1 VRSKRRPIQM
11 QVHSKGR
18 YTQRETPSSVRSILT
33 RKEEK
38 DEDLLAWVFCEL
50 AVYFFEEDGGS

>member
-1 VRSKRRPIQM
+1 M

-18 YTQRETPSSVRSILT
+18 YIQREAPSSVRSILT

-38 DEDLLAWVFCEL
+38 DEDLLAWVFGEL
-50 AVYFFEEDGGS
+50 EVYFLEEDGGG

>member
-1 VRSKRRPIQM
+1 M

-33 RKEEK
+33 RKEK

-50 AVYFFEEDGGS
+50 AVYLFEEDGGS